1 MKKNALRLYL
11 TKDIRYD
18 RRPCTL
24 KVTASLDDDC
34 HNKHC
39 DFSITC
45 MVYLKNPSSHEDPC
59 IAGGC
64 DHKLIG
70 KYFPEL
76 KKFFPLHLCT
86 HEGLPMYPVENG
98 IYHIN
103 KSGLEVAKNYLRIS
117 DSEYLK
123 LAKSTEDKIY
133 FAYQLITLGIVD
145 RWKKEADE
153 FIAYLEEKCGYEWE
167 NPYTPD
173 TERFR
178 LTLSEEAKKVVEKR
192 IASGYYSDE
201 AIETRAEETRK
212 AAFQAQ
218 IDKVNER
225 YNEETKKARVE
236 RDVALCILYC
246 GISTNNYIYYNHNN
260 TLVFNWLSHGDTLS
274 REEFDRFVAEAD
286 YSLLPDG
293 IKIEFKE

>member
-11 TKDIRYD
+11 NKDIRYNE
-18 RRPCTL
+18 RPCTL

-45 MVYLKNPSSHEDPC
+45 MVYLKNPRRNEDPC

-64 DHKLIG
+64 DHELIG

-76 KKFFPLHLCT
+76 RKFFPLHLCT
-86 HEGLPMYPVENG
+86 HEGTPMYPVENG
-98 IYHIN
+98 IYYIN
-103 KSGLEVAKNYLRIS
+103 KSGLEVAKKYLRIS

-123 LAKSTEDKIY
+123 LAKSTEDRIY
-133 FAYQLITLGIVD
+133 FAYQLVTLGIVD

-153 FIAYLEEKCGYEWE
+153 FIAYLEDKCGYEWE

-173 TERFR
+173 TEKSR
-178 LTLSEEAKKVVEKR
+178 LTLSEEDKKAVEEKV
-192 IASGYYSDE
+192 ASGYYSEE
-201 AIETRAEETRK
+201 AIEVRAEEAKK
-212 AAFQAQ
+212 AELQKR

-225 YNEETKKARVE
+225 YNEVTKEARVK
-236 RDVALCILYC
+236 RDISLCVIYSGL
-246 GISTNNYIYYNHNN
+246 TTDNFIYYNHTN
-260 TLVFNWLSHGDTLS
+260 TLVFNWLGYNQIS

-286 YSLLPDG
+286 YSLLPDDIT
-293 IKIEFKE
+293 IKFGKG